1 MKRKLLCVIIA
12 MLSIFALV
20 AFSACGGGGDKNPG
34 ADIKPVKT
42 LEMASLPT
50 KTEYYVGD
58 TFELAGASV
67 KANYEDGTSEVF
79 NLPKDGFD
87 ISEPNLE
94 KVGEKTVTV
103 TLTAQKKRTSFKIS
117 VALQGFKLT
126 YDLNYEG
133 APEANSENV
142 VKNTAAKKPANPTRT
157 GHTFY
162 SWYNDKECT
171 QPYDFATTV
180 TADKTIYACW
190 KEDGATY
197 FEVTYDLNYYGVAP
211 QTYTQIV
218 KNGEKAKALAI
229 TPVRAEYNFN
239 GWFKEEAG
247 STVFNTA
254 NETISSDTTVY
265 AGWTKIK
272 TGSSV
277 YTFEAEQTSLKGKTG
292 PGFSGSATEEGMIV
306 TNATASNGKAV
317 SFLYKNGLTLDFH
330 IASDVAVSDA
340 TLTIS
345 VAAEMDNINFSS
357 TEFQV
362 LVNGTALTYSNVN
375 LPNNNTFSD
384 GITITGVNLK
394 AGENSI
400 ILKVNNTKRPMGDAS
415 TYAAT
420 APMVDCIKIETSAV
434 LIWDA
439 VKGLPMNY

>member
-1 MKRKLLCVIIA
+1 MKRKFIGIIIA
-12 MLSIFALV
+12 IISIFALV
-20 AFSACGGGGDKNPG
+20 AFSACGGDNPG

-79 NLPKDGFD
+79 NLPQEEFD
-87 ISEPNLE
+87 VSEPNLE

-117 VALQGFKLT
+117 VALQGFKLI

-133 APEANSENV
+133 APEATSENI
-142 VKNTAAKKPANPTRT
+142 VKNTAAKKPADPTWA

-162 SWYNDKECT
+162 NWYNDKECT
-171 QPYDFATTV
+171 QPYDFAQPV

-197 FEVTYDLNYYGVAP
+197 FEVAYDLNYYGVAP
-211 QTYTQIV
+211 QVYTQIV
-218 KNGEKAKALAI
+218 KSGEKAKALAL
-229 TPVRAEYNFN
+229 TPVRGEYNFN
-239 GWFKEEAG
+239 GWFKEEAA
-247 STVFNTA
+247 STAFNAA
-254 NETISSDTTVY
+254 NETISADTTIY
-265 AGWTKIK
+265 AGWTKTK

-306 TNATASNGKAV
+306 NNGTASNGKAV

-340 TLTIS
+340 KLTIF

-362 LVNGTALTYSNVN
+362 LVNGTALIYSNVS
-375 LPNNNTFSD
+375 LANNNTFSD

-400 ILKVNNTKRPMGDAS
+400 VLKVNNTKRPMGDAS

>member
-1 MKRKLLCVIIA
+1 MKRKFLSVIIA
-12 MLSIFALV
+12 IISIFSLF
-20 AFSACGGGGDKNPG
+20 AFSACGGAEGG
-34 ADIKPVKT
+34 ATIKPVKS

-67 KANYEDGTSEVF
+67 KANYEDGTSETF
-79 NLPKDGFD
+79 NLPQEGFD
-87 ISEPNLE
+87 VSAPNME

-126 YDLNYEG
+126 YDLNYDG
-133 APEANSENV
+133 APEATSDNV
-142 VKNTAAKKPANPTRT
+142 VKNTAAKKPAAPTRT
-157 GHTFY
+157 GHSFY
-162 SWYNDKECT
+162 NWYNDKECT
-171 QPYDFATTV
+171 NPYDFANPV

-190 KEDGATY
+190 KEEGATY
-197 FEVTYDLNYYGVAP
+197 YEVTYHMNYYGVAP
-211 QTYTQIV
+211 QTFTQIV
-218 KNGEKAKALAI
+218 KSGEKAKALAV
-229 TPVRAEYNFN
+229 TPVRAEYKFD
-239 GWFKEEAG
+239 GWFKEESATN
-247 STVFNTA
+247 SFNA
-254 NETISSDTTVY
+254 ASETITADATVY
-265 AGWTKIK
+265 AGWTKTK

-292 PGFSGSATEEGMIV
+292 PGFSGSATEEGMIIS
-306 TNATASNGKAV
+306 NNTASDGKAV

-340 TLTIS
+340 KITIS

-362 LVNGTALTYSNVN
+362 IVNGTALSYSDVS
-375 LPNNNTFSD
+375 LPNNETFSD
-384 GITITGVNLK
+384 KIVIAGVNLK

-400 ILKVNNTKRPMGDAS
+400 ILKVNNAKRPMGDAS

-439 VKGLPMNY
+439 VNGLPMNY